1 MFVMSLKAKVEE
13 VIDKEIR
20 PALMR
25 DGGNIAVVDVDE
37 KEGVVKVQL
46 LGACGGCPMSMI
58 TLTSFVERYLKA
70 KVPEVKK
77 VVPV

>member
-1 MFVMSLKAKVEE
+1 MSLKDRVEE
-13 VIDKEIR
+13 VIEKEIR

-58 TLTSFVERYLKA
+58 TLTTFVERYLKA

-77 VVPV
+77 VIPV

>member
-1 MFVMSLKAKVEE
+1 MSLRERIEE

-37 KEGVVKVQL
+37 KEGIVKVQL

-58 TLTSFVERYLKA
+58 TLTMFVERYLRA

>member
-1 MFVMSLKAKVEE
+1 MSLREKVEE
-13 VIDKEIR
+13 VIEKDIR

-25 DGGNIAVVDVDE
+25 DGGNIALVDVDE
-37 KEGVVKVQL
+37 NSGTVRVQL

-58 TLTSFVERYLKA
+58 TLTAFVERYLKS
-70 KVPEVKK
+70 KIPEVRK